1 MSATKPGRE
10 LASSDS
16 RRRPRATRSKPQ
28 RVVLSNGDPS
38 CAPGTP
44 AGGTH
49 RVPNPQPAHMPPLDH
64 PDRASSPE
72 TWWESIGRAERAR
85 AGRLR
90 SLWQMT
96 PTQRV
101 AAMRRGDLTYEQLAA
116 WSARHPDEIPTV
128 HGEFEWIVAKL
139 AEVCE

>member
-1 MSATKPGRE
+1 
-10 LASSDS
+10 
-16 RRRPRATRSKPQ
+16 
-28 RVVLSNGDPS
+28 
-38 CAPGTP
+38 
-44 AGGTH
+44 
-49 RVPNPQPAHMPPLDH
+49 MP
-64 PDRASSPE
+64 PE
-72 TWWESIGRAERAR
+72 TWWESVERAERAR

-96 PTQRV
+96 PAQRV

-116 WSARHPDEIPTV
+116 WSARHPDEVPTV

>member
-1 MSATKPGRE
+1 MSATKPARE
-10 LASSDS
+10 LASPDS
-16 RRRPRATRSKPQ
+16 RRRPRPTRSKSQ
-28 RVVLSNGDPS
+28 RTPLTSGNSSSARP
-38 CAPGTP
+38 P

-49 RVPNPQPAHMPPLDH
+49 RAPDPQPAHMPPPD
-64 PDRASSPE
+64 PDRDTAPE
-72 TWWESIGRAERAR
+72 TWWESVARAERAR

-96 PTQRV
+96 PEQRV

-116 WSARHPDEIPTV
+116 WSARHPDEIPTI
-128 HGEFEWIVAKL
+128 HGEFEWIAAKL

>member
-10 LASSDS
+10 LASPDS
-16 RRRPRATRSKPQ
+16 RRRPRATRSKSQ
-28 RVVLSNGDPS
+28 RTLLSNGDPGS
-38 CAPGTP
+38 APEAPTGRTRRAP
-44 AGGTH
+44 D
-49 RVPNPQPAHMPPLDH
+49 PQPAHMRPPD
-64 PDRASSPE
+64 PDRDTAPE
-72 TWWESIGRAERAR
+72 TWWDSVARAERAR

-96 PTQRV
+96 PDQRV

-116 WSARHPDEIPTV
+116 WSARHPDEVPTV

-139 AEVCE
+139 AEMVE

>member
-1 MSATKPGRE
+1 MSATDSTRK
-10 LASSDS
+10 LASPNS
-16 RRRPRATRSKPQ
+16 RRRRHTPRVTTGRLVPPEGNSQSAGGP
-28 RVVLSNGDPS
+28 
-38 CAPGTP
+38 P

-49 RVPNPQPAHMPPLDH
+49 RVPDPQPAPMPDLEQP
-64 PDRASSPE
+64 PTPE
-72 TWWESIGRAERAR
+72 TCWESLQRAERAR

-96 PTQRV
+96 PEQRV

-116 WSARHPDEIPTV
+116 WSARHPEQVPTV

-139 AEVCE
+139 AETCE

>member
-10 LASSDS
+10 LASPDS

-28 RVVLSNGDPS
+28 RVPLPNGGPS
-38 CAPGTP
+38 SAPGTP

-49 RVPNPQPAHMPPLDH
+49 RAPDPQPAHMPPPD
-64 PDRASSPE
+64 PDRDTAPE
-72 TWWESIGRAERAR
+72 TWWESVARAERAR

-90 SLWQMT
+90 SLWLMT
-96 PTQRV
+96 SEQRV
-101 AAMRRGDLTYEQLAA
+101 AAMRRGHLTYEQLAA
-116 WSARHPDEIPTV
+116 WSARHPDEVPTV

-139 AEVCE
+139 AEVCG